1 MIREYVKG
9 WWGWGIHNNI
19 DFIYMRGFLKTLL
32 WHDLL
37 PLALAVYFG
46 TVLQAFLESL
56 VNHILV
62 PSFDYVTKMIFGKI
76 HLHDSTINLRGFTT
90 QTITLAI
97 ACVLIYLCVKMLIKY
112 VEKK

>member
-1 MIREYVKG
+1 MK
-9 WWGWGIHNNI
+9 
-19 DFIYMRGFLKTLL
+19 DFLKTLL

-62 PSFDYVTKMIFGKI
+62 PLFDYIVAAAFGKL
-76 HLHDSTINLRGFTT
+76 HLYDKDIINLREFTT
-90 QTITLAI
+90 QTITLII
-97 ACVLIYLCVKMLIKY
+97 ACVLLYCMIKILMKY
-112 VEKK
+112 VESKK

>member
-1 MIREYVKG
+1 MKE
-9 WWGWGIHNNI
+9 
-19 DFIYMRGFLKTLL
+19 FFKTLL

-62 PSFDYVTKMIFGKI
+62 PSFDYITTMIFGKI